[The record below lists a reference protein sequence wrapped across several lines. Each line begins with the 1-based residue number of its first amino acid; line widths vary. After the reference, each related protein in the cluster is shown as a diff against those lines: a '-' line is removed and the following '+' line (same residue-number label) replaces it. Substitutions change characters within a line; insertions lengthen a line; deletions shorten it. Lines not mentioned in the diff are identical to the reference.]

1 MGTDDLLASYC
12 VFTQLNSSMY
22 GAQELDRFF
31 LLLLLVCFR
40 FVFAAEG
47 YK

>member
-1 MGTDDLLASYC
+1 MGTDDLLASYR
-12 VFTQLNSSMY
+12 VFTQLNSSMH

-31 LLLLLVCFR
+31 LLLLVCFR

>member
-1 MGTDDLLASYC
+1 MGTDDPLASYC
-12 VFTQLNSSMY
+12 VFTQLNSSMH

-31 LLLLLVCFR
+31 LLVCFR